1 MLILNKHLDRLR
13 GYMSKEVEVETS
25 LMSPRGNLVHNR

>member
-1 MLILNKHLDRLR
+1 
-13 GYMSKEVEVETS
+13 MSKEVEVETS

>member
-1 MLILNKHLDRLR
+1 
-13 GYMSKEVEVETS
+13 MSKEVEVEIS